1 MKCKTP
7 SCDNPAHSCG
17 LCQTCYS
24 YIHRAMRRGVRW
36 MMARRTRITVW
47 QERLDSIAAQDNV
60 VHIKRRRA

>member
-1 MKCKTP
+1 
-7 SCDNPAHSCG
+7 
-17 LCQTCYS
+17 
-24 YIHRAMRRGVRW
+24 